1 MVTFQ
6 AASDHLHPN
15 ACGKASCV
23 KGGIGFM
30 FYTSLTLLALGIG
43 GVRGSMTA
51 FGADQFEEKDPN
63 EEKALA
69 SFFNW
74 LLLSSTLGA
83 ITGVTGVVWVS
94 TQRAWHWGFFIITIA
109 SSIGFVTLAL
119 GKPFY
124 RIKIPG
130 DSPTIR
136 IAQVYSQSLFHFS
149 SLKNELII
157 NYSLIYHEFNV
168 FSPLNIF

>member
-1 MVTFQ
+1 MQ
-6 AASDHLHPN
+6 ALTMLTVQAGSDHLHPD
-15 ACGKASCV
+15 ACGKSSCV
-23 KGGIGFM
+23 KGGIAFM
-30 FYTSLTLLALGIG
+30 FYTSLCLMALGIG
-43 GVRGSMTA
+43 GVRGSMTP
-51 FGADQFEEKDPN
+51 FGADQFDEKDQI
-63 EEKALA
+63 EAKALA

-109 SSIGFVTLAL
+109 SSIGFVILAL

-130 DSPTIR
+130 DSPTLR
-136 IAQVYSQSLFHFS
+136 IAQVCFILACFDQ
-149 SLKNELII
+149 LIF
-157 NYSLIYHEFNV
+157 LAHQF
-168 FSPLNIF
+168 